1 MFLRKCILVALLPV
15 ATVFSAEAGDKRKGF
30 SFRQDSVSIEAGAAS
45 DNSYGGFRKFRF
57 GGYGEMLANFMDYG
71 IIAIREHRMEIPV
84 RIGRKYRFPVL
95 SLHSITNL
103 LPNGFSAPK
112 SSLKRAVSGQ
122 L

>member
-57 GGYGEMLANFMDYG
+57 G
-71 IIAIREHRMEIPV
+71 EHRMEIPV

-112 SSLKRAVSGQ
+112 SSLKRAVLGQ